1 MEWSFLITSMNNL
14 FVKENAFKITLIISI
29 IFLVIFYILSYFQL
43 IQSTESLALVGEA
56 SRWCERVS
64 GGVFREP
71 INTLT
76 NLGFMVAGLYILH
89 KLTNET
95 SFNEFSGLN
104 KITILY
110 GVAVVYL
117 GPGSMMMHGTNTEW
131 GGWADNLSMVMYI
144 ILPWLYNCYKMS
156 NWSLNTLL
164 TTYFSIV
171 ILYASL
177 RGLFGYGMGIG
188 LDLFGVSIG
197 LWVISEFL
205 YRFWSPGMRFFS
217 GFVGFL
223 VLMIFGIFPIDVF
236 ENIGEYWWIIFF
248 WLPGLI
254 ANKKPTGKRTYIWYF
269 AGMTAYIAAWLIW
282 LQGNLTINPN
292 SEFCNPD
299 SLIQA
304 HGIWHLLTAVSTI
317 FFFYH
322 YRSEKS
328 V

>member
-1 MEWSFLITSMNNL
+1 MNNL
-14 FVKENAFKITLIISI
+14 FVKENAFIITLVVSI
-29 IFLVIFYILSYFQL
+29 AFMLIFYLLSAFQL
-43 IQSTESLALVGEA
+43 IQSSESIALIGEA

-64 GGVFREP
+64 NGAFREP
-71 INTLT
+71 VNTLS
-76 NLGFMVAGLYILH
+76 NLGFMVAGLYILY
-89 KLTNET
+89 KLTNEI

-156 NWSLNTLL
+156 SWSVNTLL
-164 TTYFSIV
+164 KVYFSIV
-171 ILYASL
+171 IFYAVM
-177 RGLFGYGMGIG
+177 RGLFGNGMGIG

-205 YRFWSPGMRFFS
+205 YKFWSSRMRFFS

-223 VLMIFGIFPIDVF
+223 VLMLFGIFPDEVF
-236 ENIGEYWWIIFF
+236 GNLGEYWWIILF
-248 WLPGLI
+248 WLPGML
-254 ANKKPTGKRTYIWYF
+254 ANTKPKETRSYRWYF
-269 AGMTAYIAAWLIW
+269 AGMIAYMSAFAIW
-282 LQGNLTINPN
+282 LTGVPDSDT
-292 SEFCNPD
+292 CNPD
-299 SLIQA
+299 TIFQA
-304 HGIWHLLTAVSTI
+304 HGIWHLLTALATI

-322 YRSEKS
+322 YRSEKLI
-328 V
+328 

>member
-1 MEWSFLITSMNNL
+1 MNNL
-14 FVKENAFKITLIISI
+14 FVKENAFIITLVVSI
-29 IFLVIFYILSYFQL
+29 AFMLIFYLLSAFQL
-43 IQSTESLALVGEA
+43 IQSSESIALIGEA

-64 GGVFREP
+64 NGAFREP
-71 INTLT
+71 VNTLS
-76 NLGFMVAGLYILH
+76 NLGFMVAGLYILY
-89 KLTNET
+89 KLTNEI

-156 NWSLNTLL
+156 SWSVNTLL
-164 TTYFSIV
+164 KVYFSIV
-171 ILYASL
+171 IFYAVM
-177 RGLFGYGMGIG
+177 RGLFGNGMGIG

-205 YRFWSPGMRFFS
+205 YKFWSPRMRFFS

-223 VLMIFGIFPIDVF
+223 VLMLFGIFPDEVF
-236 ENIGEYWWIIFF
+236 GNLGEYWWIILF
-248 WLPGLI
+248 WLPGIL
-254 ANKKPTGKRTYIWYF
+254 ANTKPKETRSYRWYF
-269 AGMTAYIAAWLIW
+269 AGMIAYMSAFAIW
-282 LQGNLTINPN
+282 LTGVPDSDT
-292 SEFCNPD
+292 CNPD
-299 SLIQA
+299 AIFQA
-304 HGIWHLLTAVSTI
+304 HGIWHLLTALATI

-322 YRSEKS
+322 YRSEKLI
-328 V
+328 

>member
-1 MEWSFLITSMNNL
+1 MNNL
-14 FVKENAFKITLIISI
+14 FVKENAFIITLVVSI
-29 IFLVIFYILSYFQL
+29 AFMLIFYLLSAFQL
-43 IQSTESLALVGEA
+43 IQSSESIALIGEA

-64 GGVFREP
+64 NGAFREP
-71 INTLT
+71 VNTLS
-76 NLGFMVAGLYILH
+76 NLGFMVAGLYILY
-89 KLTNET
+89 KLTNEI

-156 NWSLNTLL
+156 SWSVNTLL
-164 TTYFSIV
+164 KVYFSIV
-171 ILYASL
+171 IFYAVM
-177 RGLFGYGMGIG
+177 RGLFGNGMGIG

-205 YRFWSPGMRFFS
+205 YKFWSPRMRFFS

-223 VLMIFGIFPIDVF
+223 VLMLFGIFPDEVF
-236 ENIGEYWWIIFF
+236 GNLGEYWWIILF
-248 WLPGLI
+248 WLPGIL
-254 ANKKPTGKRTYIWYF
+254 ANTKPKEIRSYRWYF
-269 AGMTAYIAAWLIW
+269 AGMIAYMSAFAIW
-282 LQGNLTINPN
+282 LTGVPDSDT
-292 SEFCNPD
+292 CNPD
-299 SLIQA
+299 AIFQA
-304 HGIWHLLTAVSTI
+304 HGIWHLLTALATI

-322 YRSEKS
+322 YRSEKLI
-328 V
+328 

>member
-1 MEWSFLITSMNNL
+1 MINIF
-14 FVKENAFKITLIISI
+14 KKDNAFIITLIVSI
-29 IFLVIFYILSYFQL
+29 LFLIVFYVLSYFQL
-43 IQSTESLALVGEA
+43 IQSEESLSFIGEA
-56 SRWCERVS
+56 SRWCERIS
-64 GGVFREP
+64 AGAFREP

-76 NLGFMVAGLYILH
+76 NLGFMVAGLYILYT
-89 KLTNET
+89 LTNET
-95 SFNEFSGLN
+95 SFNDFSGLN

-144 ILPWLYNCYKMS
+144 IIPWLYNIYKMS
-156 NWSLNTLL
+156 EWSVNTFLNV
-164 TTYFSIV
+164 YISIV
-171 ILYASL
+171 LFYAVM

-205 YRFWSPGMRFFS
+205 YRFWSPSMRLVS

-223 VLMIFGIFPIDVF
+223 VLMIFGIFPSEVF
-236 ENIGEYWWIIFF
+236 ENIADYWWIIFF
-248 WLPGLI
+248 WLPGIL
-254 ANKKPTGKRTYIWYF
+254 AVQKPKGSRTYIWYF

-292 SEFCNPD
+292 SCLLYTSPSPRD
-299 SLIQA
+299 RSLSRMPSSA
-304 HGIWHLLTAVSTI
+304 
-317 FFFYH
+317 
-322 YRSEKS
+322 
-328 V
+328 

>member
-1 MEWSFLITSMNNL
+1 LNNL
-14 FVKENAFKITLIISI
+14 FVKENAFIITLVVSI
-29 IFLVIFYILSYFQL
+29 AFMLIFYLLSAFQL
-43 IQSTESLALVGEA
+43 IQSSESIALIGEA

-64 GGVFREP
+64 NGAFREP
-71 INTLT
+71 VNTLS
-76 NLGFMVAGLYILH
+76 NLGFMVAGLYILY
-89 KLTNET
+89 KLTNEI

-156 NWSLNTLL
+156 SWSVNTLL
-164 TTYFSIV
+164 KVYFSIV
-171 ILYASL
+171 IFYAVM
-177 RGLFGYGMGIG
+177 RGLFGNGMGIG

-205 YRFWSPGMRFFS
+205 YKFWSPRMRFFS

-223 VLMIFGIFPIDVF
+223 VLMLFGIFPDEVF
-236 ENIGEYWWIIFF
+236 GNLGEYWWIILF
-248 WLPGLI
+248 WLPGIL
-254 ANKKPTGKRTYIWYF
+254 ANTKPKETRSYRWYF
-269 AGMTAYIAAWLIW
+269 AGMIAYMSAFAIW
-282 LQGNLTINPN
+282 LTGVPDSDT
-292 SEFCNPD
+292 CNPD
-299 SLIQA
+299 AIFQA
-304 HGIWHLLTAVSTI
+304 HGIWHLLTALATI

-322 YRSEKS
+322 YRSEKLI
-328 V
+328 

>member
-1 MEWSFLITSMNNL
+1 MNNL
-14 FVKENAFKITLIISI
+14 FVKENAFIITLVVSI
-29 IFLVIFYILSYFQL
+29 AFMLIFYLLSAFQL
-43 IQSTESLALVGEA
+43 IQSSESIALIGEA

-64 GGVFREP
+64 NGAFREP
-71 INTLT
+71 VNTLS
-76 NLGFMVAGLYILH
+76 NLGFMVAGLYILY
-89 KLTNET
+89 KLTNEI

-156 NWSLNTLL
+156 SWSVNTLL
-164 TTYFSIV
+164 KVYFSIV
-171 ILYASL
+171 IFYAVM
-177 RGLFGYGMGIG
+177 RGLFGNGMGIG

-205 YRFWSPGMRFFS
+205 YKFWSSRMRFFS

-223 VLMIFGIFPIDVF
+223 VLMLFGIFPDEVF
-236 ENIGEYWWIIFF
+236 GNLGEYWWIILF
-248 WLPGLI
+248 WLPGIL
-254 ANKKPTGKRTYIWYF
+254 ANTKPKEIRSYRWYF
-269 AGMTAYIAAWLIW
+269 AGMIAYMSAFAIW
-282 LQGNLTINPN
+282 LTGVPDSDT
-292 SEFCNPD
+292 CNPD
-299 SLIQA
+299 AIFQA
-304 HGIWHLLTAVSTI
+304 HGIWHLLTALATI

-322 YRSEKS
+322 YRSEKLI
-328 V
+328 